1 MSIYR
6 QIRPRI
12 TASEELST
20 WLWTWCGI
28 SYPRGEGQFRPW
40 RVDAVSED
48 DLAATATRLLA
59 LRRRVDDYQQ
69 HDGIGAHVPIEDV
82 IAGVEG

>member
-1 MSIYR
+1 MSVPR

-12 TASEELST
+12 TAAEELST

-28 SYPRGEGQFRPW
+28 SYPRTEGAFRPW
-40 RVDAVSED
+40 RVDARSED
-48 DLAATATRLLA
+48 DLAATAARLLA
-59 LRRRVDDYQQ
+59 LRGRVDDYLTNE
-69 HDGIGAHVPIEDV
+69 GIGAHVPIDDV